1 MRILLRVRRAP
12 AEPLGWGS
20 ASTKL
25 ARSCCDVAP
34 STTATKSILT
44 EAAED
49 IRTDVLIGH
58 VRRAS
63 VGALRTE
70 NTHPFRY
77 RSWVFAQTGTIGGFE
92 NLRERL
98 LASQPEFLR
107 RNVRGETDSECFF
120 YLFLSFLHDAG
131 HLDEGHVAMNHVA
144 AALRASISLV
154 DRLSAEEGFGPN
166 GGNILVTNGESMLA
180 VHRNGTLGYR
190 LLRGKFDV
198 EGLLGEDGIRRA
210 RIPSIESTHFTILA
224 SDSRRLA
231 ERLGARRRAHHRHAV
246 AHRRSPS
253 RAAVKRSAACLTSAL
268 WLSAACGPSP
278 ARFATSD
285 PNQEPER
292 RRAPGVVV
300 DPTSRLPAA
309 SSQGRA
315 ESTLLVLRVP
325 PSATVARAVVARFF
339 NALVN
344 ESAESLDAVLGDR
357 IVRRSTR

>member
-1 MRILLRVRRAP
+1 MFGFIGNRSDLGALVLKSHADLLRVRRAP
-12 AEPLGWGS
+12 GEPLGWGLGFYQ
-20 ASTKL
+20 AGEIL
-25 ARSCCDVAP
+25 LRRRPIDDRNE
-34 STTATKSILT
+34 IDLT

-154 DRLSAEEGFGPN
+154 DRLSAEEGYGPN
-166 GGNILVTNGESMLA
+166 GGNIMVTNGESMLA
-180 VHRNGTLGYR
+180 VHRDGMLGYR

-198 EGLLGEDGIRRA
+198 EGLLGEDGMRRA
-210 RIPSIESTHFTILA
+210 RIPSIDSTHFTILA
-224 SDSRRLA
+224 SDLDA
-231 ERLGARRRAHHRHAV
+231 
-246 AHRRSPS
+246 
-253 RAAVKRSAACLTSAL
+253 
-268 WLSAACGPSP
+268 
-278 ARFATSD
+278 
-285 PNQEPER
+285 
-292 RRAPGVVV
+292 
-300 DPTSRLPAA
+300 LPAGWT
-309 SSQGRA
+309 SVSERA
-315 ESTLLVLRVP
+315 IVTLSRTEDPRVEP
-325 PSATVARAVVARFF
+325 
-339 NALVN
+339 L
-344 ESAESLDAVLGDR
+344 
-357 IVRRSTR
+357 